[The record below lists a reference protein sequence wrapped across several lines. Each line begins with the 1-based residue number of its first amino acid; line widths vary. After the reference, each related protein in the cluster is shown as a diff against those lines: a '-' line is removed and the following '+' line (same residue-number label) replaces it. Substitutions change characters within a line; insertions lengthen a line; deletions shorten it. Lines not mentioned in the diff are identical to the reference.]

1 MEEFYL
7 LDNELNKKYI
17 IDTYSSAIWASRYN
31 DIGDCELVISA
42 SEENFKK
49 IEECKY
55 IMRNDD
61 DMVCKIKKTE
71 VKTDAENGSQ
81 LIITGTDIKDILK
94 QRIIMKQTNFNGL
107 VEEYIRTLIRD
118 AIINPTD
125 LDRKISNFILAEKE
139 GYTEKIS
146 EQVTYDNLG
155 DKIQKLCQQYGWGY
169 KVNINEGKF
178 VFSLFNGNDITDYIT
193 FSADYDNISTTDY
206 SKDDSNIKNFA
217 LVAGE
222 GEGAERRTIS
232 IGKGI
237 GINRHELYLDARDI
251 SSTIDY
257 EELLVNYPNGS
268 EKVIGNVIYYQV
280 NGTNIAILEKDDSG
294 EITEVRLCDEIYI
307 NSLRNTG
314 NERLSKYTSVTSF
327 SGEVITSMGYKYKE
341 DYNLGDIVNI
351 VNEFGI
357 SINAR
362 ITEIIESQDDNGYTI
377 EPTFENIEQ

>member
-1 MEEFYL
+1 MEELYL
-7 LDNELNKKYI
+7 LDDELNRKHI
-17 IDTYSSAIWASRYN
+17 IDTYSSLIWAKRYN
-31 DIGDCELVISA
+31 DLGDFELIIAA
-42 SEENFKK
+42 SQDNFKK

-107 VEEYIRTLIRD
+107 VEEYIRTLIKD

-125 LDRKISNFILAEKE
+125 SDRKISNFILAEKE

-178 VFSLFNGNDITDYIT
+178 VFSLFKGNDITDYIT

-206 SKDDSNIKNFA
+206 SRDDSNIKNFA

-237 GINRHELYLDARDI
+237 GIDRHELYLDARDI

-280 NGTNIAILEKDDSG
+280 NGMNIAILEKDDSG

-351 VNEFGI
+351 VNEFGV